1 VRHPGH
7 TLKIV
12 WGTLATDAQTMR
24 PENLSNFRRKDGHT
38 PGARSTRFA
47 LWSNFRAALLARWP
61 WHMVLWYAVF
71 VAGAI
76 GALGSPRSRVAWIAI
91 GVAVLG
97 LGEFAAAALADCMET
112 ARHLFLFH
120 ACTDLTFCLAAAY
133 LSGRFARPL
142 RAR

>member
-1 VRHPGH
+1 
-7 TLKIV
+7 
-12 WGTLATDAQTMR
+12 MR
-24 PENLSNFRRKDGHT
+24 PENLSNFRSEDGHP

-47 LWSNFRAALLARWP
+47 LWSNLRGALLARWP
-61 WHMVLWYAVF
+61 WYMAF
-71 VAGAI
+71 GARSSSQEPSW
-76 GALGSPRSRVAWIAI
+76 APRSRIAWVAL

-97 LGEFAAAALADCMET
+97 LGEIAAAALTDCMET

-133 LSGRFARPL
+133 LSARFARPL

>member
-1 VRHPGH
+1 VEHLRG
-7 TLKIV
+7 
-12 WGTLATDAQTMR
+12 
-24 PENLSNFRRKDGHT
+24 
-38 PGARSTRFA
+38 
-47 LWSNFRAALLARWP
+47 ALLARWP
-61 WHMVLWYAVF
+61 WYMALWYALF
-71 VAGAI
+71 IAGAI
-76 GALGSPRSRVAWIAI
+76 LGSSRSRIAWVAL

-97 LGEFAAAALADCMET
+97 LEEFAAAALADCMET